1 MRWFSHVERV
11 INALVRKSWSKLREQ
26 KKVKEDQSLVIVIKN
41 NMSIIEIA
49 ERMTSNRIEWE
60 KKECGQPSLICQG
73 SRAPSPKKK
82 FGTKALLL
90 LYRVRH
96 TLDN

>member
-1 MRWFSHVERV
+1 M
-11 INALVRKSWSKLREQ
+11 SWSKLREQ

-96 TLDN
+96 TPNN

>member
-1 MRWFSHVERV
+1 M
-11 INALVRKSWSKLREQ
+11 SWSKLREQ

-60 KKECGQPSLICQG
+60 KKECGQPSLI
-73 SRAPSPKKK
+73 
-82 FGTKALLL
+82 
-90 LYRVRH
+90 
-96 TLDN
+96 